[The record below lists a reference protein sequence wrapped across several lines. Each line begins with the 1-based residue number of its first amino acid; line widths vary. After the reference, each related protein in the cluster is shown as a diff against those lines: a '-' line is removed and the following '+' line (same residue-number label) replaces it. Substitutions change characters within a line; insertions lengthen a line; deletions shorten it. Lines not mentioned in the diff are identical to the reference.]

1 MWSIWKKRNVQ
12 YLFRQDALKE
22 IVLIADMHTG
32 MTQEME
38 NRIVKV
44 DMAVITAHQTE
55 MDAFIGMKR
64 KIMHQK

>member
-22 IVLIADMHTG
+22 IVLIADMQTG

>member
-22 IVLIADMHTG
+22 IVLIADMQTG

-44 DMAVITAHQTE
+44 DMAVITAHQTG

>member
-1 MWSIWKKRNVQ
+1 VWSIWKKRNVQ

-22 IVLIADMHTG
+22 IVLIADMQTG

>member
-1 MWSIWKKRNVQ
+1 M
-12 YLFRQDALKE
+12 
-22 IVLIADMHTG
+22 LIADMQTG
-32 MTQEME
+32 MIQEME